1 MREKDRMEKDV
12 SNSLLLSVNQ
22 LMSNGTVLETREQLE
37 QSIFTDTYKR
47 AENIVKEII
56 QDNYNWR
63 KNTNQEF
70 SSSNVISFIGRRGT
84 GKTSAMC
91 SFAQDE

>member
-37 QSIFTDTYKR
+37 QSIFTDTLREQKISLKR
-47 AENIVKEII
+47 LSRII
-56 QDNYNWR
+56 
-63 KNTNQEF
+63 
-70 SSSNVISFIGRRGT
+70 IIGE
-84 GKTSAMC
+84 KTQTRNSVHQM
-91 SFAQDE
+91 

>member
-12 SNSLLLSVNQ
+12 SNNLLLSVNR

-37 QSIFTDTYKR
+37 QSIFADMYKR
-47 AENIVKEII
+47 AENLVKGII
-56 QDNYNWR
+56 RDNYNWKR
-63 KNTNQEF
+63 NTKTEF

-84 GKTSAMC
+84 GKTSAC
-91 SFAQDE
+91 VPSLKN